1 MYAVIT
7 LYYNHLVTCP
17 SACVSTTRQVS
28 RGQGLLGFGKGTQE
42 HLGSRLH
49 REWAVG
55 GAQIAPSRSS
65 TPSICSAIIVFIILL
80 CVLEAPS
87 PNHLCA
93 STAWHGSGV
102 YIWVRL
108 SRGAQEEQ
116 VQKREGSEGAGG
128 TEQVRVPGARGPR
141 KVREPGPQ
149 GRLHLFT
156 NLPLGGGRAGRGEGS
171 AAWDTP
177 HQVSPEGLGQDHL
190 LLQLLLD
197 VLSRQ
202 DHSLVGRRGRE
213 VGARRGAETEEGL
226 SGTSRSTVTGG

>member
-1 MYAVIT
+1 MYTVIT

-17 SACVSTTRQVS
+17 RPCVPTTRQVS

-149 GRLHLFT
+149 GRLHPFT
-156 NLPLGGGRAGRGEGS
+156 NLPGGAGGLGAARAPRHGTRLTRSLPKAWDRTISCSSFFLMYSADRTIPWWVGGEERWVLGEG
-171 AAWDTP
+171 P
-177 HQVSPEGLGQDHL
+177 
-190 LLQLLLD
+190 
-197 VLSRQ
+197 RQ
-202 DHSLVGRRGRE
+202 RKACRGPA
-213 VGARRGAETEEGL
+213 GAQ
-226 SGTSRSTVTGG
+226 